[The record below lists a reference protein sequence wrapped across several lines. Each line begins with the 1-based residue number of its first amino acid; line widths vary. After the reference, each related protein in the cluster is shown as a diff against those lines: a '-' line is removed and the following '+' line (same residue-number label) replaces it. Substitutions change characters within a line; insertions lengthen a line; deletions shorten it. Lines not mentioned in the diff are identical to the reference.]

1 MKATGKFVS
10 TTKTTTAT
18 ATATRT
24 TTITVSVYK
33 RFMLGDFMLRSMW
46 CVTML
51 GNMFELNKFEFE
63 INSTSKTGSR
73 TPCGKI
79 RLVKL

>member
-1 MKATGKFVS
+1 MKATGQFVS
-10 TTKTTTAT
+10 TTKKTAT
-18 ATATRT
+18 ATTTRT
-24 TTITVSVYK
+24 TKITVSVYK

-46 CVTML
+46 CMTML

-63 INSTSKTGSR
+63 INLTSKTGSR
-73 TPCGKI
+73 TLCGKI